1 MTIDAIEKARAGSEG
16 GMGRASHS
24 RVNARRNRLRF
35 AGAAF
40 SLLLVPLLAT
50 SASSGCTI
58 ALTHA
63 TLRILTASLVLA
75 CTTNW
80 ALLVQAGLTP
90 LQALQAATRNAARFM
105 GREQDLG
112 TIQPGKL
119 ADLVLLEANPLDD
132 IANTRRINAVVFGGR
147 LFRKSDLEDMLAI
160 VEVSARN

>member
-1 MTIDAIEKARAGSEG
+1 LPRERAAE
-16 GMGRASHS
+16 RA
-24 RVNARRNRLRF
+24 AALRRSF
-35 AGAAF
+35 STAAGAAF
-40 SLLLVPLLAT
+40 GNIGFIGMHYRFDARHTPNPYCLPGFSLHDEL
-50 SASSGCTI
+50 
-58 ALTHA
+58 
-63 TLRILTASLVLA
+63 
-75 CTTNW
+75 

-105 GREQDLG
+105 CREQDLG